1 MAKRDNMIKLLGLP
15 LAGLEQDQSA
25 SCIRELALRPL
36 AGNADTIRRRVAI
49 ALAAGT
55 IERVWKYRTD
65 AVGRR
70 MPTLAYRPI
79 EKGGKP

>member
-1 MAKRDNMIKLLGLP
+1 MAKRDNMIKLLGGP
-15 LAGLEQDQSA
+15 MAALEQDQSA
-25 SCIRELALRPL
+25 RCTAELSGGGPSDSTVLRRIKEALE
-36 AGNADTIRRRVAI
+36 
-49 ALAAGT
+49 AGT